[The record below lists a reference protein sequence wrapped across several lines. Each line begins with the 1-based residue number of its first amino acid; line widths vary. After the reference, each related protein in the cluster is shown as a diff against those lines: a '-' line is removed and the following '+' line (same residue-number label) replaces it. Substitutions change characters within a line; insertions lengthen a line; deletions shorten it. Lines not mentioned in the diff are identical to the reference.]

1 MSYQVL
7 ARKWRPKAFSEVIG
21 QQHVLQA
28 LINALNNNRLHHA
41 YLFSGTRGVG
51 KTTLARIFAKSLN
64 CDLGVTSTPC
74 GVCGPCVAIDE
85 GRFVDLLEVDAASRT
100 KVEDT
105 RELLEN
111 VQYAPSQG
119 RYKVYLIDEVH
130 MLSNHSFNALLKTL
144 EEPPEHVKFLLATT
158 DPHKLPVTVLSRCLQ
173 LNLMNMTPAN
183 IVGHLGDILSQEQ
196 VTYTPEALWQL
207 ARAADG
213 SMRDALSLTDQAI
226 AYTDGALTDNAVNA
240 MLGGLDRGQILS
252 ILQCLT
258 DRDATALLAHIDE
271 AARFSPD
278 FHQMLTELMA
288 TLHRVAIAQIS
299 PAALENNFGDKAEI
313 LEIAR
318 RNTAEDIQLFY
329 QIGMLARRDLP
340 HAPDARSGFEM
351 ALLRMMVF
359 SPEPTE
365 GSLPPMP
372 GTGGDAVSSAADSTT
387 TAPVAPSVVASAV
400 VPEPAVVQT
409 QAPQAV
415 IETPVAAEIPVIA
428 ASPVIAESPIVADTP
443 VAAETSVV
451 AETPVVADTPL
462 VAETPVVADAA
473 QVADTPPM
481 AETSVVVQ
489 DSAIGN
495 DQQPPMAAAPEM
507 TPPWDVGADTL
518 VRSQQT
524 PDPIA
529 SGQDVELSDPTTDN
543 NDTAFLN
550 LFESMDSVAA
560 DEALATEVAVDV
572 EAVEAAVAVAEAVD
586 DTAVMDTAVVETPVT
601 MMSLTE
607 ADWAQQFWTIGL
619 DGMTESIFGNAC
631 WQSYESGN
639 LNLLVDQDYE
649 ALFSDSHREKLLAKL
664 QSIDAQL
671 KRVGVLFGTPE
682 KETPFM
688 LRARVREEQR
698 TEAVS
703 LLQADPFVRQLES
716 TFGARLDESSVKP
729 RLHQ

>member
-21 QQHVLQA
+21 QQHVLKA

-51 KTTLARIFAKSLN
+51 KTSLARIFAKSLN
-64 CDLGVTSTPC
+64 CDIGVTSQPC
-74 GVCGPCVAIDE
+74 GVCGPCKAIDE

-196 VTYTPEALWQL
+196 VSYTPESLWQL

-226 AYTDGALTDNAVNA
+226 AYTDGALTDAAVNA

-258 DRDATALLAHIDE
+258 DRDAAALLQHVDE

-278 FHQMLTELMA
+278 FHQMLTELMT
-288 TLHRVAIAQIS
+288 TLHRIAIAQIA
-299 PAALENNFGDKAEI
+299 PDALENNFGDKADI

-318 RNTAEDIQLFY
+318 RNTPEDIQLFY
-329 QIGMLARRDLP
+329 QVGMLARRDLP

-359 SPEPTE
+359 SPEATE
-365 GSLPPMP
+365 GTLPPLPNQGVGSMSLPDIQKSESPTHNTESP
-372 GTGGDAVSSAADSTT
+372 VQSEAPAPSDSAEAIAPVRSEVVLESVT
-387 TAPVAPSVVASAV
+387 PVAPPVIISETAETA
-400 VPEPAVVQT
+400 ET
-409 QAPQAV
+409 
-415 IETPVAAEIPVIA
+415 IETIATVAPKTVVMAEAVDGNQTVNEPTLAVPVPTASESIA
-428 ASPVIAESPIVADTP
+428 A
-443 VAAETSVV
+443 
-451 AETPVVADTPL
+451 TPVVELTQHQTDGITPL
-462 VAETPVVADAA
+462 PVAL
-473 QVADTPPM
+473 Q
-481 AETSVVVQ
+481 
-489 DSAIGN
+489 I
-495 DQQPPMAAAPEM
+495 APQM
-507 TPPWDVGADTL
+507 SPPWDVGAATL
-518 VRSQQT
+518 VTSQPESVGQSAAQAVPAQEISDGNAVPNFNGLFDAIESPEVIAHFEQVENLEIADNAANIAA
-524 PDPIA
+524 PDIQPA
-529 SGQDVELSDPTTDN
+529 APVLSQM
-543 NDTAFLN
+543 A
-550 LFESMDSVAA
+550 
-560 DEALATEVAVDV
+560 
-572 EAVEAAVAVAEAVD
+572 
-586 DTAVMDTAVVETPVT
+586 
-601 MMSLTE
+601 LTE
-607 ADWAQQFWTIGL
+607 SAWAQQFWMIGL
-619 DGMTESIFGNAC
+619 DGMTESIFGNSC
-631 WQSYESGN
+631 WQAYESGN
-639 LNLLVDQDYE
+639 LNLVVDQDYE

-664 QSIDAQL
+664 QTIAPDL
-671 KRVGVLFGTPE
+671 KRVGVFFGVPD

-688 LRARVREEQR
+688 LRARVKEEQR
-698 TEAVS
+698 VTAVAT
-703 LLQADPFVRQLES
+703 LKVDPFVHQLEQ

-729 RLHQ
+729 RLH